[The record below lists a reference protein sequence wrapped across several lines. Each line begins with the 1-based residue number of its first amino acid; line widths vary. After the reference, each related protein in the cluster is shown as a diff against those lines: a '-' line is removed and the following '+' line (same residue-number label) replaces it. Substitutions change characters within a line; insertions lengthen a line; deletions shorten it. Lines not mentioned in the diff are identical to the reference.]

1 MKELNLSIIIP
12 IYNEESSIERLY
24 NEIKNSLSDNYS
36 YEIIFIN
43 DGSTDSS
50 FSNIQSLISHN
61 NKVKLIDFHA
71 IRG

>member
-43 DGSTDSS
+43 DG
-50 FSNIQSLISHN
+50 
-61 NKVKLIDFHA
+61 
-71 IRG
+71 